1 MLSFSAAVCAC
12 LLAEEPAGKPPEGE
26 PTSPSRVS
34 EEVTGI
40 FAKASPAVVRITGE
54 DEHGKLF
61 GTGFLINPNGTIF
74 TAYSV
79 AGESWGLSVELG
91 DKVYRAVRLLADAR
105 SGLAVL
111 KILKDTS
118 VTTPFLPFGKPSE
131 LVVASPLVTIGYPLD
146 LPVTPNVGF
155 VAGFDRKFQG
165 GYLSTTHLR
174 ANIPVHRGEQG
185 SPILNLKGEVV
196 GILVARMDDGRG
208 TVFGL
213 PITAARKV
221 FLDFERFGAP
231 RPGWI
236 GLQLSSPSETFN
248 KEGTEAVVGEMPPN
262 SPAAKAGVKE
272 GDVLLEVGGVTFRR
286 PSDML
291 DVSFFL
297 SGGDRISVKVRR
309 GEEVLNLQVRAVDN
323 PHRPPAKQLNELLAR
338 DRDEYF
344 ESLQTNPEQ
353 YVNGEE
359 REAASKESRRLKLG
373 STP

>member
-1 MLSFSAAVCAC
+1 M
-12 LLAEEPAGKPPEGE
+12 K
-26 PTSPSRVS
+26 VS
-34 EEVTGI
+34 EEVANI
-40 FAKASPAVVRITGE
+40 FAKAGPAVVRILAE
-54 DEHGKLF
+54 DEHGRLS
-61 GTGFLINPNGTIF
+61 GSGFLVNPNGTIF

-79 AGESWGLSVELG
+79 AGESWNLSVEVG
-91 DKVYRAVRLLADAR
+91 DKNYQAVRLLADAH

-111 KILKDTS
+111 KILKEAS
-118 VTTPFLPFGKPSE
+118 VSTPFLPFGKPSE
-131 LVVASPLVTIGYPLD
+131 LAVASPLVSIGYPMD

-155 VAGFDRKFQG
+155 VAGFDRKYQG

-221 FLDFERFGAP
+221 FLDYERFGAP

-236 GLQLSSPSETFN
+236 GLQLTAPIAIWD
-248 KEGTEAVVGEMPPN
+248 KEGTEAVLAELPPE
-262 SPAAKAGVKE
+262 SPAAKAGIRQ
-272 GDVLLEVGGVTFRR
+272 GDVILEVAGVTFKR

-297 SGGDRISVKVRR
+297 SGGDRVSLKVRR
-309 GEEVLNLQVRAVDN
+309 GEEIVTVQVRAIDN
-323 PHRPPAKQLNELLAR
+323 PHRPPSKQLNEILER
-338 DRDEYF
+338 DRDNYF
-344 ESLQTNPEQ
+344 DSLRRDPEQ
-353 YVNGEE
+353 YVDGDAAVEE
-359 REAASKESRRLKLG
+359 RNKARRLRLE